1 MDVTKVAEVCRRP
14 DGTSRGTAILV
25 AMCFAV
31 LSYSLMQTMLVPTIT
46 TLQHELRTTAA
57 LTAWA
62 VLSAPLLASAVLTPL
77 IGKLGDHHG
86 KRRILI
92 GVLVVYLVGT
102 LGALVSWNVGL
113 LIAFRAVQG
122 VSLGLLPLAF
132 GVLRES
138 LPADRVAS
146 GLALASGLVGGSAG
160 LGLVCGGLLVDY
172 VSWRWLF
179 AVGAVLVAVTLG
191 LVLRFVPESRERG
204 GGRLDVPG
212 VLLLATSLTALLLA
226 LTQGP
231 ALGWTSPWVWGL
243 FAVAVLA
250 FAVFLPVEKRT
261 ATPLIDPELLVHR
274 RILPTHLTAVALGA
288 AQFVLFVLLP
298 KFAET
303 PRAGVVDYG
312 FGVSVTAVGLIMLP
326 GTLLV
331 LPGSWLAGR
340 IDTRAGPRVPLATG
354 LGCVAAGAAALALWH
369 GKIWQLVVFYAVA
382 SVGFGLVM
390 AVLPR
395 LVNAAVAPGQIAT
408 ANGVNTV
415 ARTAGGAVG
424 SQLGAAILA
433 SMPIADS
440 TIPSDTAYGF
450 AFGAAALVA
459 LIGVGLAKGI
469 AGEARL
475 GLPARRG

>member
-1 MDVTKVAEVCRRP
+1 MDVTQVAAARP
-14 DGTSRGTAILV
+14 RSAGPGRGTAILV

-46 TLQHELRTTAA
+46 TVQHELRATAA
-57 LTAWA
+57 ATAWA

-77 IGKLGDHHG
+77 IGRLGDHHG
-86 KRRILI
+86 KRRALI
-92 GVLVVYLVGT
+92 GVLVVYLVAT

-113 LIAFRAVQG
+113 LIAFRAAQG

-132 GVLRES
+132 GVIRES

-146 GLALASGLVGGSAG
+146 ALALASGLVGGSAG
-160 LGLVCGGLLVDY
+160 LGLACGGLLVDF

-179 AVGAVLVAVTLG
+179 AVGAVLVAVTLAM
-191 LVLRFVPESRERG
+191 VLRFVPESPVRSG
-204 GGRLDVPG
+204 GGLDVPG
-212 VLLLATSLTALLLA
+212 TLLLATSLTSLLLA

-231 ALGWTSPWVWGL
+231 VLGWTSGWVCGL
-243 FAVAVLA
+243 FVLAVLA
-250 FAVFLPVEKRT
+250 FAVFLAVERRV
-261 ATPLIDPELLVHR
+261 ATPLIAPETLVHR
-274 RILPTHLTAVALGA
+274 RILPTHLTATAFGA

-303 PRAGVVDYG
+303 PRSGAVDYG

-331 LPGSWLAGR
+331 LPGSWLAA
-340 IDTRAGPRVPLATG
+340 RADARFGPRVPLTTG
-354 LGCVAAGAAALALWH
+354 LGLVAAGAAALAWWH
-369 GKIWQLVVFYAVA
+369 GEIWQLVACYAVA

-395 LVNAAVAPGQIAT
+395 LVNAAVPPDRIAG

-424 SQLGAAILA
+424 SQLGTAILA
-433 SMPIADS
+433 SMPIAGGAVP
-440 TIPSDTAYGF
+440 TGAAYGL
-450 AFGAAALVA
+450 AFGAAAAVA
-459 LIGVGLAKGI
+459 VLGMGPALAT
-469 AGEARL
+469 AR
-475 GLPARRG
+475 